1 MAHYN
6 VPEKSSERISDFD
19 RLYEEFKVEYV
30 LLTEKNKKVSGHR
43 ARKALLCISKLSRI
57 IRKDIQDII
66 PTIKKK

>member
-1 MAHYN
+1 MAHYI

-19 RLYEEFKVEYV
+19 KLYNEFKAEYM

-43 ARKALLCISKLSRI
+43 ARKALLCISKLSRV

-66 PTIKKK
+66 PTIKKS